1 MARLK
6 NINTASATPEE
17 ILERNTKNEVYR
29 TPAYSYLPL
38 LDYNPSWFEGVGFD
52 PSAGDGRMM
61 AEIAKRGNAGPH
73 YLNDIRAEEEVL
85 MRANLPDAHITIGDY
100 LWDMNPPEVD
110 FMITNPPFTLAVD
123 FVKKART
130 HTKGPIFIL
139 QSVSWQGTRKR
150 SQWLKKSGL
159 AYVLNLAARP
169 KWEVDVGTAH
179 SNIWDFAWFVFLPDY
194 NELPRMD
201 WLFSE

>member
-1 MARLK
+1 MRLNELEARRNPEL
-6 NINTASATPEE
+6 NFDGRLNDRRSASATPEE

-85 MRANLPDAHITIGDY
+85 MRANL
-100 LWDMNPPEVD
+100 
-110 FMITNPPFTLAVD
+110 
-123 FVKKART
+123 
-130 HTKGPIFIL
+130 
-139 QSVSWQGTRKR
+139 TRR
-150 SQWLKKSGL
+150 SHH
-159 AYVLNLAARP
+159 LAARP
-169 KWEVDVGTAH
+169 KWEVDVGTAN